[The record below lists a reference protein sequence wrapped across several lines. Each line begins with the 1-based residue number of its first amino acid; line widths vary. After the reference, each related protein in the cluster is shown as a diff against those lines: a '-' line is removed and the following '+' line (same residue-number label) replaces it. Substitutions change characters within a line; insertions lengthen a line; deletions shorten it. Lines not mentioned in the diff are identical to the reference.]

1 MIRIKEKA
9 RKSIAPETAAS
20 GLKRTIQWNLD
31 LTKSQ
36 GTREID
42 SLYRGPVS
50 YI

>member
-1 MIRIKEKA
+1 MIKIKEKA
-9 RKSIAPETAAS
+9 RKNIAPETAAS

-31 LTKSQ
+31 LTTRQ
-36 GTREID
+36 GTWEIG